1 MLEHVA
7 AHVHLFGGLRLVFP
21 SVTLKEGA
29 LATKAAALIKL
40 LALRPGHAAHRDE
53 VIGTLWADADSKR
66 GSNNL
71 YKALHQLRREL
82 PDAGLSDVVQIR
94 RKIVSLAPWVEI
106 DLDQFLTAS
115 EVARATKSLEAY
127 DRALSFSARPFLPCD
142 IYEDWTAGARDA
154 VTHLDQALRFEAAEL
169 CLLNDE
175 VPRAAAHLRALLSA
189 EPTNERAHRL
199 LIELYAT
206 NGEGANAARQYEVCI
221 TTLDALGL
229 APSRETTALY
239 ARLMLR
245 PQVI

>member
-7 AHVHLFGGLRLVFP
+7 AHIHLFGGLRLVFP

-29 LATKAAALIKL
+29 LATKAAAVIKL
-40 LALRPGHAAHRDE
+40 LALRPGHTAHRDE

-66 GSNNL
+66 GPNNL
-71 YKALHQLRREL
+71 YKALHELRREL
-82 PDAGLSDVVQIR
+82 PDADIRDVVHIR
-94 RKIVSLAPWVEI
+94 RKIVSLAPWVEV
-106 DLDQFLTAS
+106 DLDQFLTQS
-115 EVARATKSLEAY
+115 KVARATKSLEAY
-127 DRALSFSARPFLPCD
+127 DRALSISATQFLPCD
-142 IYEDWTAGARDA
+142 IYEDWTTGARDA
-154 VTHLDQALRFEAAEL
+154 VTHLDQELRFEAAEL

-175 VPRAAAHLRALLSA
+175 APRAAAHLRALLSA
-189 EPTNERAHRL
+189 DPTNERAHRL

-206 NGEGANAARQYEVCI
+206 SGEGANAAGQYEVCI

-229 APSRETTALY
+229 TPSIETTKLY